1 MAARFDAIGI
11 TVSHMNR
18 SVPFYRL
25 LGLDFPDEP
34 ETEGHVEAALPG
46 GMRLMLDTEEV
57 VRSFDPGYEPPTRAG
72 RISLAFL
79 CDSAEQVDETYASMI
94 DAGHRGKSE
103 PFDAF
108 WGQRYATVFDPDGN
122 LVDLFA
128 SLPD

>member
-1 MAARFDAIGI
+1 MTARFDAIGI
-11 TVSHMNR
+11 TVSHMDR

-25 LGLDFPDEP
+25 LGLEFPEKA

-57 VRSFDPGYEPPTRAG
+57 VRSFDPEYEPPTRAG
-72 RISLAFL
+72 RIGLAFL
-79 CDSAEQVDETYASMI
+79 CDSAEQVDEIYSTMI
-94 DAGHRGKSE
+94 NAGHRGKME

-108 WGQRYATVFDPDGN
+108 WGQRYATVFDPDEN

-128 SLPD
+128 PLRH

>member
-1 MAARFDAIGI
+1 MTARFDAIGI
-11 TVSHMNR
+11 TVSHMDR
-18 SVPFYRL
+18 SVPFFRL
-25 LGLDFPDEP
+25 LGLDFPDGA

-57 VRSFDPGYEPPTRAG
+57 VRSFDPEYEPPTRAG
-72 RISLAFL
+72 RIGLAFL
-79 CDSAEQVDETYASMI
+79 CDSVEQVDETYAAMI
-94 DAGHRGKSE
+94 AAGHRGKME

-128 SLPD
+128 RLPD